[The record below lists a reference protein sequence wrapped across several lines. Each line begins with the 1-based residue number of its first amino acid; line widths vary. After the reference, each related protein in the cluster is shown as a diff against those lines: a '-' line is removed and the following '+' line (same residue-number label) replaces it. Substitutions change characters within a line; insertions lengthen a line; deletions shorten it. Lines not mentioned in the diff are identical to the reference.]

1 MRRPPPP
8 AFIRVPPGLCPTH
21 TARAPHE
28 RGKPIVSEA
37 LIVALTTTAG
47 VLFGYILRAAQIAAS
62 NKVTVQRNAIEGF
75 SELCEKLTARLTT
88 VEAQLV
94 EAQRR
99 ITQLEAEIT
108 TLQHANHMLRLKI
121 DDSLQPTHGH

>member
-1 MRRPPPP
+1 M
-8 AFIRVPPGLCPTH
+8 
-21 TARAPHE
+21 
-28 RGKPIVSEA
+28 SEA

-75 SELCEKLTARLTT
+75 SDLCDKLTTRLTT
-88 VEAQLV
+88 VETQLA

-99 ITQLEAEIT
+99 ITELEDQVT
-108 TLQHANHMLRLKI
+108 CLQIENANLHLRI
-121 DDSLQPTHGH
+121 DRDSGH